1 MALFQTGDRKKLA
14 IVLVAF
20 LSILTSLISINAY
33 NQRTQR
39 ILYDWEGIRHSPTIK
54 GFKKVVMSLERVPEY
69 LKKKRY
75 TLIITVFHEEKSEY
89 KLTVFKLPV
98 YKNTERIILYIGAN
112 RFQKGLNGVGF
123 VIEGVPFRVW
133 CGVVKVVEFQ

>member
-1 MALFQTGDRKKLA
+1 VLYQTGDRKKLA

-39 ILYDWEGIRHSPTIK
+39 ILYDWEGIRQSPTIK
-54 GFKKVVMSLERVPEY
+54 GFKKVVMSLETVPEY

-75 TLIITVFHEEKSEY
+75 TLIITVFDKEKS
-89 KLTVFKLPV
+89 TVFKLPV

-123 VIEGVPFRVW
+123 VIEGVPFRIW
-133 CGVVKVVEFQ
+133 YGVVKVVEFQ